1 MSNRYIRLLDLLRRP
16 EGCGVVE
23 ASQTLGVTAAGCR
36 GMIRDLRAMVP
47 VESVY
52 EAPRGRGK
60 GRRAIH
66 FVRHVRP
73 TISLEKSRARQS

>member
-1 MSNRYIRLLDLLRRP
+1 VSNRYIRLLDLLRRP
-16 EGCGVVE
+16 GGCSVVE

-36 GMIRDLRAMVP
+36 GMIRDLRAVVH

-52 EAPRGRGK
+52 EAPGGRGK

-66 FVRHVRP
+66 FVRP
-73 TISLEKSRARQS
+73 SSLQQTADSLS

>member
-16 EGCGVVE
+16 EGCSVVE

-36 GMIRDLRAMVP
+36 GMIRDLRAVVR

-52 EAPRGRGK
+52 EAPGGRGK
-60 GRRAIH
+60 GQRAIH
-66 FVRHVRP
+66 FVRHAQP
-73 TISLEKSRARQS
+73 ITHSQTAGS

>member
-1 MSNRYIRLLDLLRRP
+1 VSNRYIRLLDLLRRP
-16 EGCGVVE
+16 EGCGVEE

-36 GMIRDLRAMVP
+36 GMIRDLRALVP

-52 EAPRGRGK
+52 EAAGGRGK

-66 FVRHVRP
+66 FVRHVGP
-73 TISLEKSRARQS
+73 TSN

>member
-16 EGCGVVE
+16 EGCSVVE

-36 GMIRDLRAMVP
+36 GMIRDLRAVVR

-52 EAPRGRGK
+52 EAPGGRGK

-66 FVRHVRP
+66 FVRH
-73 TISLEKSRARQS
+73 AQAC

>member
-36 GMIRDLRAMVP
+36 GMIRDLRAVVH

-52 EAPRGRGK
+52 EAPGGRGK

-66 FVRHVRP
+66 FVRHVQPSSGPQPDVR
-73 TISLEKSRARQS
+73 ER